1 MIRNSF
7 GRHSTMPSMY
17 RRVETTPEPEI
28 VEQPEHMR
36 DVEGW
41 MKRPGEVGFLVE
53 EIIKPIGAAW
63 VRCWTDNQRGY
74 GFVNEATPELSL
86 TILPDH
92 RGRSV
97 GTKALR

>member
-28 VEQPEHMR
+28 VEQPELKR
-36 DVEGW
+36 YVEGW
-41 MKRPGEVGFLVE
+41 MKHPGDLGFLAE
-53 EIIKPIGAAW
+53 ENGKPIGAAW
-63 VRCWTDNQRGY
+63 LRCWTDNQRGY

-86 TILPDH
+86 SILPDH
-92 RGRSV
+92 RGRGV
-97 GTKALR
+97 GTE